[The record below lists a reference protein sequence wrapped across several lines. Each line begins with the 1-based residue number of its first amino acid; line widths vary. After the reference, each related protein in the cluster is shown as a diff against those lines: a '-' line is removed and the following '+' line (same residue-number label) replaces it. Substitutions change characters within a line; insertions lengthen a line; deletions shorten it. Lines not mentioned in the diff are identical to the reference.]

1 MAFHKLLCPVD
12 FSGPSYEALTVAAR
26 LAAEGAADLTLLYVW
41 QSVIRVSAD
50 TFTQSDV
57 LEPERAQA
65 HAALAAAKAQAE
77 SLGVKS
83 VSTKLVT
90 GLPWKVIVDEVAS
103 DPSYDLLVMGT
114 HGRTGI
120 LRALLGSVAEHAARQ
135 ADCPVLLV
143 RSRTGHR

>member
-1 MAFHKLLCPVD
+1 MAFRKLLCPVD
-12 FSGPSYEALTVAAR
+12 FSGPSYEALATAAR
-26 LAAEGAADLTLLYVW
+26 LAAEGAGELTLLHVW
-41 QSVIRVSAD
+41 QSVIPLSQE

-57 LEPERAQA
+57 LEQERKQA
-65 HAALAAAKAQAE
+65 RAALAAAKADAE
-77 SLGVKS
+77 SLGAES

-90 GLPWKVIVDEVAS
+90 GLPWKVIVEEIS
-103 DPSYDLLVMGT
+103 SNPGYDLLVMGT

-143 RSRTGHR
+143 RSRTARH